1 MASFKKFKK
10 NAVNNILRH
19 CNREVKNPSNKGIN
33 PELTCKNYSL
43 LPKREISD
51 YEYFKS
57 IIHAEDV
64 SYWNRAD
71 TVAMVGVVISYPV
84 SITDDRT
91 EQKFFEACVEFLNE
105 RYNERFAVQA
115 IVHVDES
122 QNNISVKGRHHLH
135 YNFVPCIHNEN
146 KRRKTKWQVCCSKLL
161 TPMEFKTFHTDL
173 QRYLL
178 QKGINEYIVS
188 KVKYGV
194 VKNNGR
200 NYSVKQIKA
209 GIYDRH
215 LRDRKNKT

>member
-1 MASFKKFKK
+1 M
-10 NAVNNILRH
+10 
-19 CNREVKNPSNKGIN
+19 
-33 PELTCKNYSL
+33 
-43 LPKREISD
+43 PKREISD

-71 TVAMVGVVISYPV
+71 TVAMVGIVISYPV

-91 EQKFFEACVEFLNE
+91 EQKFFEACVAFLNE

-173 QRYLL
+173 QRFLL

-200 NYSVKQIKA
+200 NYSVKQIKS

-215 LRDRKNKT
+215 LRDRKNKI